1 LSDTYDIFTFSSG
14 LSMLKMLEKK
24 VKIPNL
30 ILLDIEMPEMN
41 GYEVLK
47 ILKNKEDTMHIPVIF
62 LTAKDDFDS
71 ESKGLE
77 LGAIDYIKKPF
88 SQPLL
93 LERLEK
99 YFIRRP

>member
-1 LSDTYDIFTFSSG
+1 MAEQKIIFFVDDSITNLTVGRDALSDTYDIFTFNSG

-47 ILKNKEDTMHIPVIF
+47 ILKGKEDTMHIPVIF

-71 ESKGLE
+71 ESKGL
-77 LGAIDYIKKPF
+77 
-88 SQPLL
+88 
-93 LERLEK
+93 
-99 YFIRRP
+99 